1 MSTTNSGITKLERV
15 IGDGQ
20 ATEFQ
25 VAHSLGSGV
34 VAQVWENHAHG
45 KLVNA
50 DLSLT
55 PEGVAVR
62 FDSAPRTDE
71 YLVVAIG

>member
-1 MSTTNSGITKLERV
+1 MSTTNSPLTKLEHV
-15 IGDGQ
+15 IGDGEG
-20 ATEFQ
+20 TEFQ
-25 VAHSLGSGV
+25 VAHSLGGSV

-45 KLVNA
+45 KLVDA

-55 PEGVAVR
+55 AEGVAVR

-71 YLVVAIG
+71 YLVVVIG